1 MCRAE
6 IHAAFTF
13 GAVLLDDSRLVID
26 QFQCP
31 RDACINAAAAAETAV
46 FIYAHGHTVSFFK
59 LR

>member
-1 MCRAE
+1 MCRTE
-6 IHAAFTF
+6 LHAAFTL
-13 GAVLLDDSRLVID
+13 GAVLLADSRLVID

-31 RDACINAAAAAETAV
+31 RGACINAAAATEAEA